1 MQDVQTTNLN
11 LARRETDAWCSQNR
25 SISSRSALEFTVA
38 AGTNEVAMWALQL
51 YIGFFPNFHS
61 PFREPTATIFRTV
74 FSHGISVPP
83 PTSWL
88 SLGHFLPRAPGAPFF
103 STSWPGTHA
112 HCHICQ
118 IQAHTFDTLQILFTL
133 GIWLLCVQVLA
144 HRSSTSSLQVYIQHW
159 HVVYPT
165 ELHLHFQSHPLIL
178 AFRILIPGSAVP
190 KPPFCICGTA
200 TR

>member
-51 YIGFFPNFHS
+51 YIGFLPNFHS
-61 PFREPTATIFRTV
+61 PFREPTASIFRTV

-88 SLGHFLPRAPGAPFF
+88 SLGHLLPGALGVPFF
-103 STSWPGTHA
+103 SH
-112 HCHICQ
+112 HDQVRMHIV
-118 IQAHTFDTLQILFTL
+118 TFVKYKLI
-133 GIWLLCVQVLA
+133 
-144 HRSSTSSLQVYIQHW
+144 
-159 HVVYPT
+159 
-165 ELHLHFQSHPLIL
+165 PLIL
-178 AFRILIPGSAVP
+178 FRYCSLWVFGCYVCRYLLIGHRHH
-190 KPPFCICGTA
+190 PFRYIFSTGM
-200 TR
+200 